1 VGFSNANGVTFG
13 TSAGSIVSASVK
25 TDYAGTG
32 TSATNAS
39 ITLNTAG
46 LAISVGAGGAVAASA
61 SNGSFT
67 FQTVAFSNANNVT
80 FGTSAGSII
89 TASVAAPGAAA
100 EQNAVNL
107 LGANTA
113 GNTTATGSTLGFS
126 GLNLTLSGTNN
137 SQIVFSAP
145 ATSSLVGTS
154 GISVS
159 TNGSTISILQ
169 LALQEFEPYPMY
181 NGVSTAY
188 ATQAVGAWFVAPF
201 YIDQPIAGG
210 RINRFIMNAGT
221 ASLLRATTSA
231 SYVSNTTGTKS
242 AEFQYSNS
250 VVLYSLGAGTNSTRL
265 ESFWSNQF
273 SFDMK
278 HSLSITTSGATSI
291 GVSESGTISYLSA
304 IDSAG
309 NTTTNN
315 FNSNNGIS
323 TAVSSIASVSISSV
337 LNSIRN
343 MLSGSMQIPVGFN
356 TTINPG
362 NYWMAQAWSTNSTTG
377 GSSESVFSQVSN
389 MGILMA
395 QNSVFRM
402 WPQTTTNVSSQY
414 YPGRGV
420 YSASQSNPPI
430 TMAFSDIR
438 TWASDI
444 IPYFN
449 FVNSQISV

>member
-1 VGFSNANGVTFG
+1 VTFG

-46 LAISVGAGGAVAASA
+46 LAISVAAGGGVNPVVSNSA
-61 SNGSFT
+61 GSFSFT
-67 FQTVAFSNANNVT
+67 TLNFSNANNVT
-80 FGTSAGSII
+80 WGTSAGSIV

-100 EQNAVNL
+100 ENNAINL

-113 GNTTATGSTLGFS
+113 GNTTATGSTIGWS

-137 SQIVFSAP
+137 SQVVVSAP

-154 GISVS
+154 GISIS
-159 TNGSTISILQ
+159 TNGSTISVMQ
-169 LALQEFEPYPMY
+169 LPLAEFEPYPLY
-181 NGVSTAY
+181 NGASTAF
-188 ATQAVGAWFVAPF
+188 ATQALGAWFVAPF
-201 YIDQPIAGG
+201 VVDNPIAGG
-210 RINRFIMNAGT
+210 RINRMIMNGGT
-221 ASLLRATTSA
+221 ASILRATTSA
-231 SYVSNTTGTKS
+231 SFQAATTGTKS
-242 AEFQYSNS
+242 AHYQYSNS

-273 SFDMK
+273 SFAMT
-278 HSLSITTSGATSI
+278 HSISITSGVGATTLNV
-291 GVSESGTISYLSA
+291 GESGTISYLSA

-309 NTTTNN
+309 NTTTNS
-315 FNSNNGIS
+315 FNSNAAVTSGGSSINS
-323 TAVSSIASVSISSV
+323 TAVSSV

-343 MLSGSMQIPVGFN
+343 MLSGSMQIAVGFN

-362 NYWMAQAWSTNSTTG
+362 NYWLAQAWSTNSTTA
-377 GSSESVFSQVSN
+377 GSSESVFSQASS
-389 MGILMA
+389 MGLLMA

-402 WPQTTTNVSSQY
+402 FPQTTTNVSSQY

-420 YSASQSNPPI
+420 YSASQSTPPT